1 MLHIGRYFAFTRK
14 HDTSHTSFFH
24 TKIRLGNLR
33 TLELYTLIWGIILP
47 RIWTTFRFDMLH
59 VELIILLLF
68 YTLQVR
74 LRLQWESWFL
84 SSPPCL
90 PSFSDSTSLY
100 KKEALLKG
108 KTKKKRELQLNNTV
122 SRIYPTSSALIPQIL
137 PLVSLCLFYPA
148 LFSHTMNDMVALP
161 PPTAYAVTFP
171 HPTQP
176 PSFLPPKSTPI
187 SPDPY
192 KRETELYYVL
202 HFEFSYA
209 RYTRDNEK

>member
-68 YTLQVR
+68 YTLQAR

-108 KTKKKRELQLNNTV
+108 KTKKKKGSETKVQEHLYFESELPSQGKPV
-122 SRIYPTSSALIPQIL
+122 SPIFGKYSSLTK
-137 PLVSLCLFYPA
+137 CC
-148 LFSHTMNDMVALP
+148 N
-161 PPTAYAVTFP
+161 
-171 HPTQP
+171 
-176 PSFLPPKSTPI
+176 
-187 SPDPY
+187 
-192 KRETELYYVL
+192 
-202 HFEFSYA
+202 
-209 RYTRDNEK
+209 

>member
-1 MLHIGRYFAFTRK
+1 MLHIGRHFAFTRK
-14 HDTSHTSFFH
+14 HNTSYTSFFH

-47 RIWTTFRFDMLH
+47 RIWTTFRLDMLH
-59 VELIILLLF
+59 VELIILLLL

-108 KTKKKRELQLNNTV
+108 KTKKKKGVTTEQHSLSNLSYFKCSHSANLATCISV
-122 SRIYPTSSALIPQIL
+122 PFLSRPFFTHDEQHGCITSTHGIRRDIPA
-137 PLVSLCLFYPA
+137 S
-148 LFSHTMNDMVALP
+148 
-161 PPTAYAVTFP
+161 
-171 HPTQP
+171 HPTP
-176 PSFLPPKSTPI
+176 FFPSPKVYSDISRPI
-187 SPDPY
+187 Q
-192 KRETELYYVL
+192 KK
-202 HFEFSYA
+202 
-209 RYTRDNEK
+209 N